1 MNWKYFQILSLLFFA
16 SCDTSVTETPS
27 ITLDSIDEQKIENKA
42 IAKSDV
48 SDADDSL
55 ITKEFLLGK
64 FDYRGHMLF
73 TKVPNNLSSKEIYIQ
88 KEVLDAFKLMCEA
101 AAKDSISLKI
111 VSGTRNFSEQ
121 KRIWE
126 NKWQRER
133 AYFQTP
139 KETALKILE
148 YSSMPSTSRHH
159 WGTDVDINSVESAYF
174 KSEKGAAEYSWLLK
188 NANRFGF
195 FQTYTSKENGRTG
208 YSMEEWHWSYFP
220 LAENYLD
227 RYNDHIVSSD
237 INGFMGCET
246 AIEIDIIK
254 NYVNGI
260 QGK

>member
-1 MNWKYFQILSLLFFA
+1 MKFGPLQYLIILA
-16 SCDTSVTETPS
+16 IVSCGISVTDKPSEVSNAANETKASNEILVSTES
-27 ITLDSIDEQKIENKA
+27 I
-42 IAKSDV
+42 SDR
-48 SDADDSL
+48 DSL

-64 FDYRGHMLF
+64 FDYRKHELF
-73 TKVPNNLSSKEIYIQ
+73 VRVPRELSSKELYIQ
-88 KEVLDAFKLMCEA
+88 QEALDAFSKMYDSA
-101 AAKDSISLKI
+101 ALEKIELKI
-111 VSGTRNFSEQ
+111 VSGTRNFEEQ

-126 NKWQRER
+126 TKWQKER
-133 AYFQTP
+133 ANFQTP

-159 WGTDVDINSVESAYF
+159 WGTDIDINSVESAYF

-227 RYNDHIVSSD
+227 RYNELIVSSD

-246 AIEIDIIK
+246 ANEIDIIK

-260 QGK
+260 EGK